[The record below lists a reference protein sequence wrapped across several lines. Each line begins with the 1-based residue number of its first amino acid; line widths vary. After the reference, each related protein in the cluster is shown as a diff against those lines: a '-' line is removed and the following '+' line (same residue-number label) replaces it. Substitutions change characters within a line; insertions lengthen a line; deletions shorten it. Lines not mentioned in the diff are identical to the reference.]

1 MHALSSAVG
10 QIVILASSANSAQD
24 DGTRDTSGRVR
35 RCQKRMRQ
43 SACRCEAGAATPT
56 PPSRASAVHT
66 CNNERS
72 QVYQDSTSPLHVH
85 CTCAHSPKSS
95 YTCRRH
101 AQQPLPSV
109 SHRQDSTGCCKSLHQ
124 LHTYST
130 HPERVTATECMQQ
143 CNETVYM
150 LDTKMNMHTKK
161 LTQTSIH

>member
-1 MHALSSAVG
+1 
-10 QIVILASSANSAQD
+10 
-24 DGTRDTSGRVR
+24 
-35 RCQKRMRQ
+35 
-43 SACRCEAGAATPT
+43 
-56 PPSRASAVHT
+56 
-66 CNNERS
+66 
-72 QVYQDSTSPLHVH
+72 LHVH
-85 CTCAHSPKSS
+85 CTCAHSPRTS